1 MYVLGMLISVAVTLA
16 VIVGAAALLVTTV
29 LGAVRG
35 PNERLANRPWTRVF
49 LLFVSAGLG
58 VMILGMVYGVARMLG
73 LAPA

>member
-1 MYVLGMLISVAVTLA
+1 MYVVGMLISVLVTLA
-16 VIVGAAALLVTTV
+16 VIGAVIGLFVTT
-29 LGAVRG
+29 LIGAVRG

>member
-1 MYVLGMLISVAVTLA
+1 MHLIGVLISVLVTLA
-16 VIVGAAALLVTTV
+16 VIGGVAGLFVTT
-29 LGAVRG
+29 LMGALRG

-58 VMILGMVYGVARMLG
+58 VMIVGMLYGVARMVG

>member
-1 MYVLGMLISVAVTLA
+1 MPVVGLLISVAVTLA
-16 VIVGAAALLVTTV
+16 VIVGVIGLFVTTL

-35 PNERLANRPWTRVF
+35 PEERLANRPWTRVF

-58 VMILGMVYGVARMLG
+58 VMIVGMVYGVARMLG